1 MLTTKGVS
9 ARSKTEPVES
19 RTEQT
24 TEPIESKTE
33 QTIGTEAAVAQGNVK
48 AGFRIGAEN
57 LRAIVTFAVFTA
69 RLAEL
74 PCKAA
79 LGIVGA
85 ADESAPAADLER

>member
-1 MLTTKGVS
+1 M
-9 ARSKTEPVES
+9 
-19 RTEQT
+19 RTSHGAGSSFRLGFFAQLN
-24 TEPIESKTE
+24 
-33 QTIGTEAAVAQGNVK
+33 IGAEAAVAQGNVK

-57 LRAIVTFAVFTA
+57 LRAVVTFAIFTA